1 MPNRILIVD
10 DEPFNLELLDQE
22 LGDQGYTIEKAC
34 GGEEALEKIASFE
47 PDVILLDY
55 MMPKMNGIE
64 VVQRLKRDERYKGVP
79 VIFLTAKGSQ
89 EDKAKGLEAGA
100 DDYIVKPFES
110 IELLARVRSMMR
122 IKEMHDALV
131 GWNQKLEDKVRQQ
144 VEEIERMSRI
154 RRYLSP
160 QIAEAILAS
169 EDDNLFETHRREI
182 TVSFLDLR
190 RFTSFSDSA
199 EPEEVIG
206 LLRNYY
212 SEMGKVVFQFEGT
225 IEHFAGDGIMVYFN
239 DPIARE
245 DHAEVAARMAL
256 KMQGTMK
263 DLRTDWFKKGYDLDL
278 GMGMATGYAT
288 LGTIGF
294 EGRMDYGAVGNVTI
308 LASRLC
314 SHSEG
319 GQILTN
325 QKTLSQIEHLVEA
338 EPIGELHLKGFSR
351 AIAAFNIIK
360 FKE

>member
-1 MPNRILIVD
+1 MPKKILIVD

-34 GGEEALEKIASFE
+34 DGEEALEKVASFE

-55 MMPKMNGIE
+55 MMPMMNGIE
-64 VVQRLKRDERYKGVP
+64 VVRQLKRDERYKGIP
-79 VIFLTAKGSQ
+79 VIFVTAKGSQ
-89 EDKAKGLEAGA
+89 EDKAQGLEAGA

-122 IKEMHDALV
+122 IKEMHDSLV
-131 GWNQKLEDKVRQQ
+131 EWNQKLEDKVRQQ
-144 VEEIERMSRI
+144 VDEIERMGRM

-160 QIAEAILAS
+160 QVAEAIMATEN
-169 EDDNLFETHRREI
+169 EDLFETHRSEI
-182 TVSFLDLR
+182 TVVFLDLR

-206 LLRNYY
+206 LLRTYY

-225 IEHFAGDGIMVYFN
+225 LEHFAGDGIMVYFN

-245 DHAEVAARMAL
+245 DHAEVAVRMAL
-256 KMQGTMK
+256 KMQATMK
-263 DLRTDWFKKGYDLDL
+263 HLRMDWLKKGYDLEL
-278 GMGMATGYAT
+278 GMGMVTGFATM
-288 LGTIGF
+288 GTIGF

-314 SHSEG
+314 SHAEG

-325 QKTLSQIEHLVEA
+325 QRTLSQIEHMVEA
-338 EPIGELHLKGFSR
+338 EPIGEVHLKGFSR
-351 AIAAFNIIK
+351 AIAAFNIAK
-360 FKE
+360 SKG